1 MHRDGVCSEEDKFDM
16 SALNARIEKVKVTSA
31 RMRAILC
38 ERLCMVWLNAWFLCG
53 FRVGA

>member
-1 MHRDGVCSEEDKFDM
+1 MHQDGVCSEEDKFDM
-16 SALNARIEKVKVTSA
+16 SALNARIEKVKVISA

-38 ERLCMVWLNAWFLCG
+38 ERLCMVWLNAWFWCG